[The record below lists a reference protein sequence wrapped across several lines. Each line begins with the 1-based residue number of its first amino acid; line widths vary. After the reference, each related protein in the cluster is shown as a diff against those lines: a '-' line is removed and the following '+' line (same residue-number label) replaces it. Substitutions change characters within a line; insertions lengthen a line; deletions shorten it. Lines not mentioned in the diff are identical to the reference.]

1 MTLSIII
8 GMLLLAQLNMVMKMS
23 SAIEGSKQF

>member
-1 MTLSIII
+1 MALSIII

-23 SAIEGSKQF
+23 SVIDGVKQF

>member
-1 MTLSIII
+1 MALSIII